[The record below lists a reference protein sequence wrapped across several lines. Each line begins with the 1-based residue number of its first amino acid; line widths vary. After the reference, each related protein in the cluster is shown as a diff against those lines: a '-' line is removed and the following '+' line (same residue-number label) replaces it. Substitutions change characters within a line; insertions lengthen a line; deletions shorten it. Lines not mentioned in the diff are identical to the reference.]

1 MLSYSENASNMDN
14 IVIEITR
21 DELELIRKSLRT
33 QESWYIRSDFKSLA
47 TATSLLRNKV
57 NDIMIELEIPLIK

>member
-1 MLSYSENASNMDN
+1 MDN
-14 IVIEITR
+14 IVIEITK

-33 QESWYIRSDFKSLA
+33 QENWYVRSDFKSMA
-47 TATSLLRNKV
+47 MATSLLRNKV

>member
-21 DELELIRKSLRT
+21 DDLELIRKSLRT
-33 QESWYIRSDFKSLA
+33 QENWYIRSDFKSMA
-47 TATSLLRNKV
+47 MATSLLRNKV
-57 NDIMIELEIPLIK
+57 NDIMIELELPIK

>member
-1 MLSYSENASNMDN
+1 MDNN

-33 QESWYIRSDFKSLA
+33 QESWYSRSDFKSMAMA
-47 TATSLLRNKV
+47 TNLLRSKV
-57 NDIMIELEIPLIK
+57 NDIMIELELPIK

>member
-1 MLSYSENASNMDN
+1 MDN

-33 QESWYIRSDFKSLA
+33 QESWYVRSDFKSLA

-57 NDIMIELEIPLIK
+57 NDIIIELDIPLIK

>member
-1 MLSYSENASNMDN
+1 MDN

-33 QESWYIRSDFKSLA
+33 QENWYVRSDFKSMA
-47 TATSLLRNKV
+47 TTTGLLRNKI
-57 NDIMIELEIPLIK
+57 NDIMIELELPIK

>member
-1 MLSYSENASNMDN
+1 MDNN

-33 QESWYIRSDFKSLA
+33 QENWYVRSDFKSMA
-47 TATSLLRNKV
+47 TATNLLRNKV
-57 NDIMIELEIPLIK
+57 NDIMIELELPIN

>member
-1 MLSYSENASNMDN
+1 MDN

-21 DELELIRKSLRT
+21 DDLELIRKSLRT
-33 QESWYIRSDFKSLA
+33 QENWYIRSDFKSMA
-47 TATSLLRNKV
+47 MATSLLRNKV

>member
-33 QESWYIRSDFKSLA
+33 QENWYVRSDFKSMAMA
-47 TATSLLRNKV
+47 TNLLRSKV
-57 NDIMIELEIPLIK
+57 NDIMIELELPIK

>member
-1 MLSYSENASNMDN
+1 MDN

-33 QESWYIRSDFKSLA
+33 QESWYSRSDFKSMAMA
-47 TATSLLRNKV
+47 TNLLRSKV
-57 NDIMIELEIPLIK
+57 NDIMIELELPIK

>member
-1 MLSYSENASNMDN
+1 MDN

-33 QESWYIRSDFKSLA
+33 QENWYVRSDFKSMA
-47 TATSLLRNKV
+47 MATSLLRSKV
-57 NDIMIELEIPLIK
+57 NDIMIELELPIK

>member
-1 MLSYSENASNMDN
+1 MDN
-14 IVIEITR
+14 IVIEITK

-33 QESWYIRSDFKSLA
+33 QENWYVRSDFKSLA

>member
-1 MLSYSENASNMDN
+1 MEGDERVIMDN

-33 QESWYIRSDFKSLA
+33 QESWYVRSDFKSLA
-47 TATSLLRNKV
+47 MATSLLRNKV

>member
-1 MLSYSENASNMDN
+1 MDNN

-33 QESWYIRSDFKSLA
+33 QENWYSRSDFKA
-47 TATSLLRNKV
+47 MATSLLRSKV
-57 NDIMIELEIPLIK
+57 NDIMIELELPIK